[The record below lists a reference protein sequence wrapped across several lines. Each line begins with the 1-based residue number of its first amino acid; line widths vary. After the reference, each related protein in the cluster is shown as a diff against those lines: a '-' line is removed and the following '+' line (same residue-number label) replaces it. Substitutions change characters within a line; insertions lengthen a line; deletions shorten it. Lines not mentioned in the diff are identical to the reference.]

1 MEYEIKPAGKFS
13 LNLKELWDYRELLYF
28 FAWRDVKVKYKQAYL
43 GILWVLLQPLVMMII
58 FTLFFGKVLK
68 VPSDGISYPIFVYS
82 GMMFW
87 TLFSSGLSSSGD
99 SMVSNANIIKKIY
112 FPRLLVPIAAILVSM
127 FDFIITFILFIILLI
142 YQGQFVNL
150 TRFFLFIPI
159 SFCLVTLTTCGLG
172 TFFSALNV
180 KYRDFR
186 YIIPFLIQFT
196 MFVTPVIYPVSIIPY
211 SWAKYVMALNPLSG
225 AITLSRSIFTNNS
238 IDVDLFAISVLSA
251 IVLFIIGI
259 ATFRK
264 TEAYFADL
272 A

>member
-1 MEYEIKPAGKFS
+1 MEYEIRPSGKFS
-13 LNLKELWDYRELLYF
+13 LNIKELWSYKELLYF
-28 FAWRDVKVKYKQAYL
+28 FAWRDLKVKYKQAYL
-43 GILWVLLQPLVMMII
+43 GVMWVVIQPLVMM
-58 FTLFFGKVLK
+58 FVFALFFGKILK

-82 GMMFW
+82 GMMYW
-87 TLFSSGLSSSGD
+87 TLFSSGLSNSGD

-112 FPRLLVPIAAILVSM
+112 FPRLLIPVAAILVSA

-142 YQGQFVNL
+142 YQDQTINL
-150 TRFFLFIPI
+150 VRFFTLIPASFALVLF
-159 SFCLVTLTTCGLG
+159 TTCGLG
-172 TFFSALNV
+172 TFFAALNV

-211 SWAKYVMALNPLSG
+211 TWAKYVMALNPLAG
-225 AITLSRSIFTNNS
+225 AITLSRAIFTNNP
-238 IDVDLFAISVLSA
+238 IEFDLFAISATSA
-251 IVLFIIGI
+251 FLMFLIGI